1 MRAKSM
7 VLLVV
12 ALGCGMIAAVGVSQA
27 MMQQDTGEKKEPLVE
42 IFVAVKDL
50 DHAEQITAEKI
61 RLDKWPKSRVPEG
74 ALTKLE
80 QVEGMFTKLNIFAD
94 EPILEKKIAASRDSF
109 STGVPPG
116 YRIFDIVGTASYI
129 KPGDRVDI
137 LGTFKVGGR
146 NAVPES
152 HTVMRNIKVHGINGV
167 TTRNSDED
175 GKTSKTGRGG
185 TKFQLLVKESQ
196 LEALTL
202 AKAMAGGELQLHL
215 RPLGEDNEITD
226 NGEGFKTWLKANQE
240 PEEVAEE
247 EPQAGLLTTLQI
259 PDPEPETKK
268 NRMVVIGSNG
278 IKTYEWTDDDE
289 LPTEVL
295 PETESPQSNN
305 LFGNPNGN
313 GNGNVYSGYGGYTP
327 TYPNGTVAPPPAQ
340 AGGVPPEDAIPEAQY
355 N

>member
-12 ALGCGMIAAVGVSQA
+12 ALGCGMIAAVGVSKA

-50 DHAEQITAEKI
+50 DHAEQITADKI

-74 ALTKLE
+74 ALSKLE

-116 YRIFDIVGTASYI
+116 YRIFDIVGSASYI

-152 HTVMRNIKVHGINGV
+152 HTVMRNVKVHGINGV
-167 TTRNSDED
+167 TTRNSDEE
-175 GKTSKTGRGG
+175 GKKTSKSGRGG

-226 NGEGFKTWLKANQE
+226 NGQSFISWLKANQE
-240 PEEVAEE
+240 PEEEPEE
-247 EPQAGLLTTLQI
+247 EPQSGLLTTVQI
-259 PDPEPETKK
+259 PDSKPETKK

-278 IKTYEWTDDDE
+278 IKTYEWTNDDD

-295 PETESPQSNN
+295 PESETV
-305 LFGNPNGN
+305 PNSGSN

-327 TYPNGTVAPPPAQ
+327 TYPNGTIAPPLAPA
-340 AGGVPPEDAIPEAQY
+340 AGEPPSEEPTPEAQY

>member
-12 ALGCGMIAAVGVSQA
+12 ALGCGMIAAVGVSKA
-27 MMQQDTGEKKEPLVE
+27 MMQQDTGEQKEPMVE

-50 DHAEQITAEKI
+50 SHAEKI
-61 RLDKWPKSRVPEG
+61 SAENIKLEKWPKSRVPEG
-74 ALTKLE
+74 ALVKLE
-80 QVEGMFTKLNIFAD
+80 QVEGMFTKQNIFQN
-94 EPILEKKIAASRDSF
+94 EPILERKIAASRDSF

-116 YRIFDIVGTASYI
+116 YRIFDIVGAASYI
-129 KPGDRVDI
+129 KPGDHVDI

-152 HTVMRNIKVHGINGV
+152 HTVMRNVKIHGINGN
-167 TTRNSDED
+167 TTRDADED
-175 GKTSKTGRGG
+175 GKTKKTGRGG

-215 RPLGEDNEITD
+215 RPFGEDNELTD
-226 NGEGFKTWLKANQE
+226 NGESFITWLKENQE
-240 PEEVAEE
+240 PEEPVE
-247 EPQAGLLTTLQI
+247 EPQSGLLTNTRI
-259 PDPEPETKK
+259 PEPEKKK
-268 NRMVVIGSNG
+268 NTMVIIGSTG
-278 IKTYEWTDDDE
+278 IKTYEWTNDDE
-289 LPTEVL
+289 MPTEVV
-295 PETESPQSNN
+295 PETENTQTTPV
-305 LFGNPNGN
+305 GGTA

-327 TYPNGTVAPPPAQ
+327 TYPSGATAPTPAPV
-340 AGGVPPEDAIPEAQY
+340 GGIPPEDNIPEAQY